1 MADDLVLHSRTAQS
15 HLSTLVV
22 STPDILTGENHG
34 VLRYVIVAVALLAI
48 WLHWRAAFTADV
60 RAALD
65 DLPAGE
71 ERLDDLVED
80 LRDKRLAY
88 RCKAVLAD
96 YRAGDAD
103 LCREHRAD
111 ALERV
116 EHLERFAPL
125 RRLIQSS
132 KA

>member
-1 MADDLVLHSRTAQS
+1 
-15 HLSTLVV
+15 
-22 STPDILTGENHG
+22 
-34 VLRYVIVAVALLAI
+34 VLRLLIVAVVLLAA
-48 WLHWRAAFTADV
+48 WLHWRAAYTAEV

-65 DLPAGE
+65 DLPASQ

-88 RCKAVLAD
+88 RCKAILND
-96 YRAGDAD
+96 YRAGNEE
-103 LCREHRAD
+103 LCREHLAD

-125 RRLIQSS
+125 RRRRSTYE
-132 KA
+132 

>member
-1 MADDLVLHSRTAQS
+1 M
-15 HLSTLVV
+15 
-22 STPDILTGENHG
+22 
-34 VLRYVIVAVALLAI
+34 LRYSVAAVVLFVV
-48 WLHWRAAFTADV
+48 WVHWRAAYTAEV

-65 DLPAGE
+65 DLPANE
-71 ERLDDLVED
+71 ERLEDLIED

-96 YRAGDAD
+96 HRAGDTD
-103 LCREHRAD
+103 LCREHVAD

-125 RRLIQSS
+125 RRVLARPSS
-132 KA
+132 

>member
-1 MADDLVLHSRTAQS
+1 MLRFVIAAVVLS
-15 HLSTLVV
+15 
-22 STPDILTGENHG
+22 
-34 VLRYVIVAVALLAI
+34 VL
-48 WLHWRAAFTADV
+48 WLHWRAGHTAEV

-65 DLPAGE
+65 DLPANQ

-88 RCKAVLAD
+88 RCQAVLGD
-96 YRAGDAD
+96 YRAGDSKA
-103 LCREHRAD
+103 LQEHLAD

-125 RRLIQSS
+125 RRRLR
-132 KA
+132 

>member
-1 MADDLVLHSRTAQS
+1 M
-15 HLSTLVV
+15 
-22 STPDILTGENHG
+22 
-34 VLRYVIVAVALLAI
+34 LRYSVAAVVLFVV
-48 WLHWRAAFTADV
+48 WVHWRAAYTAEV

-65 DLPAGE
+65 DLPANE
-71 ERLDDLVED
+71 ERLEDLIED

-96 YRAGDAD
+96 HRAGDTE
-103 LCREHRAD
+103 LCREHMAD

-125 RRLIQSS
+125 RRVLARPSS
-132 KA
+132 